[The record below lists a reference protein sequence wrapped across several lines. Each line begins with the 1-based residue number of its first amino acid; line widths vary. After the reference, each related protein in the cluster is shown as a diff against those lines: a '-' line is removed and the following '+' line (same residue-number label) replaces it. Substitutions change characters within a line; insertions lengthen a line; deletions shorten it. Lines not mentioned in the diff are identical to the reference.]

1 MKHLGKNVVIVV
13 ALVAAGFL
21 AAWLRFR
28 PYLVGGEYTDGL
40 ATYETD
46 DTQTVRYAVWDA
58 PEALRA
64 GSESTSRET
73 RPAVSPDGRWLV
85 FEAGERGL
93 NCELW
98 IAELVDGSPR
108 DPRPLT
114 GVESPYDECAPAFSR
129 TPDGSDE
136 LYFASDRPGGAGG
149 LDLWRATFD
158 DGRASAPERLAGAVQ
173 SSADDT
179 DPAPRPSGLG
189 AQAAS
194 GGLVFASKRG
204 GACFEL
210 FEAWPD
216 DTGAWSATRIEALA
230 SDSHEREPSFTAD
243 GRTLFFASDRGGDF
257 DLWRATRLADGW
269 SEPTR
274 LSGLAT
280 PLEERAPCAAFDDFS
295 LYFARGASDG
305 ELGLVRARS
314 RELFLRSTEPVGWVE
329 LLVLALL
336 LLAALLAWLAKR
348 WPRLETLYK
357 CYLVSLV
364 AHLLLL
370 WLFGRLFVDSST
382 WPRRAKRDGF
392 QVRLEAPRGPSATSR
407 ERAGEL
413 EHRERAAAAAFE
425 PARETPELRET
436 GATPL
441 VARFDAPDRAEWAQP
456 NRSPADAARAPAFAP
471 ELSVAAPDDA
481 PTRRRGDARE
491 LELAAG
497 DPGGERSSAVAEP
510 VHGRAEVA
518 GRLEAPTNVAR
529 FDGPA
534 PRAVERPGR
543 EALERVAAADA
554 PSADEVEL
562 AAPNDAIAK
571 RSGGAERGLGL
582 DELVVDSGARA
593 THDAAPTLG
602 VTAAPGATDAAFG
615 DARPNTSQELE
626 LAPRRAEPV
635 STAQTRAPL
644 DVGPPARA
652 SLAFEL
658 DAERAPERRAAS
670 AEPSTSD
677 EWLEALAP
685 AASSAASERENAV
698 AGHEPERHELAAPV
712 EDRPVAPA
720 PAPLAL
726 AAPPPARDELPVPKR
741 ELDDTPFKNRSGV
754 EKARALELYGGSRE
768 TEAAVAKGLAYLA
781 RIQRSRGNWG
791 DERAR
796 DAKYGEIAIGKT
808 GLALLAFLGA
818 GHTQSSATE
827 HSAVVARALEFL
839 VAAQD
844 PATGHFGD
852 GEAYG
857 HGIATYAL
865 SECYALTGDE
875 TLRAPLERAVAHVLA
890 NQNRRRDPRL
900 FGGWSYYYADG
911 RVFDRWPR
919 TAITVWQVMALE
931 SARLAGLD
939 VPRSVFDDA
948 RTFLENARDPRE
960 DWYRYSHDPERLNS
974 GWPTLPASTPAAL
987 FALALFGED
996 LASAKYAEP
1005 RRFVLERAPREYRR
1019 GNDDEFVLLGQGNL
1033 YFWYYGTLA
1042 MFRTG
1047 GESWKRWNAAM
1058 KDVLVRGQ
1066 SADGSWRP
1074 IDVYA
1079 NYAEDD
1085 ERDKSYTTAMCVL
1098 SLEVY
1103 YRYYLPL
1110 LQVR

>member
-46 DTQTVRYAVWDA
+46 DARTVRYAVWDA
-58 PEALRA
+58 PEALHA
-64 GSESTSRET
+64 GGEAAARET
-73 RPAVSPDGRWLV
+73 RPALSPDGRWLV
-85 FEAGERGL
+85 FEVGERGL

-98 IAELVDGSPR
+98 IAELVDGVLR
-108 DPRPLT
+108 DPRPLG
-114 GVESPYDECAPAFSR
+114 GVESPYDECAPAFLRS
-129 TPDGSDE
+129 PSGAAE

-149 LDLWRATFD
+149 LDLWRAPFT
-158 DGRASAPERLAGAVQ
+158 DGSASAPERLSGAVQ

-179 DPAPRPSGLG
+179 DPAPFAGTTTTDG
-189 AQAAS
+189 
-194 GGLVFASKRG
+194 GNGLVFASNRG
-204 GACFEL
+204 GASFEL

-216 DTGAWSATRIEALA
+216 DSGAWSAARIDALA
-230 SDSHEREPSFTAD
+230 SDAHEREPSFTAD

-269 SEPTR
+269 SAPTR
-274 LSGLAT
+274 LAGLAS
-280 PLEERAPCAAFDDFS
+280 PLAERAPCAAFDDFS

-314 RELFLRSTEPVGWVE
+314 RELFLRSSEPVGWVE
-329 LLVLALL
+329 LLVLGLL

-382 WPRRAKRDGF
+382 WPGRTKRDGF
-392 QVRLEAPRGPSATSR
+392 QVRLEAPRGPSATTR

-413 EHRERAAAAAFE
+413 ERGERVASAAFE
-425 PARETPELRET
+425 PVRDAPEPLESD
-436 GATPL
+436 ATPT
-441 VARFDAPDRAEWAQP
+441 VARFDAPERAEWAQP
-456 NRSPADAARAPAFAP
+456 TRSTADAARAPAIAA
-471 ELSVAAPDDA
+471 ELTIAAPDDA

-497 DPGGERSSAVAEP
+497 DPGGERSSAAAEL
-510 VHGRAEVA
+510 VRGRAEVA
-518 GRLEAPTNVAR
+518 GRLEAPTHVAR

-543 EALERVAAADA
+543 AALDPVAAADA
-554 PSADEVEL
+554 PSADELEL

-571 RSGGAERGLGL
+571 RTGGAERGLGL

-593 THDAAPTLG
+593 ASDAAPTLG
-602 VTAAPGATDAAFG
+602 VTAIPGAPLETGAALPR
-615 DARPNTSQELE
+615 ASHELE
-626 LAPRRAEPV
+626 LAPRRAETLIAAR
-635 STAQTRAPL
+635 TAEPLDVARPSRAPL
-644 DVGPPARA
+644 A
-652 SLAFEL
+652 LEL
-658 DAERAPERRAAS
+658 DAERAPERRAAT
-670 AEPSTSD
+670 AD
-677 EWLEALAP
+677 EASPNDWLEALAP
-685 AASSAASERENAV
+685 AESSAAVERARAV
-698 AGHEPERHELAAPV
+698 AEREPERREHAVPV
-712 EDRPVAPA
+712 EDPPAAPE
-720 PAPLAL
+720 PTQLAL
-726 AAPPPARDELPVPKR
+726 AAPPPTRDELPVPKR
-741 ELDDTPFKNRSGV
+741 ELDDTPFKNRSGA

-768 TEAAVAKGLAYLA
+768 TEAAVANGLAYLA
-781 RIQRSRGNWG
+781 RIQRRQGNWG

-818 GHTQSSATE
+818 GHTQSSASE
-827 HSAVVARALEFL
+827 HSDVVARALEFL
-839 VAAQD
+839 LEAQD
-844 PATGHFGD
+844 PDTGHFGD

-865 SECYALTGDE
+865 SECYALTGDD
-875 TLRAPLERAVAHVLA
+875 TLRQPLQRAVAHVLA
-890 NQNRRRDPRL
+890 HQNRRRDERL

-1019 GNDDEFVLLGQGNL
+1019 GNEDEFVLRGQGNL

-1047 GESWKRWNAAM
+1047 GDSWKRWNAAM

-1066 SADGSWRP
+1066 STDGSWRP

-1079 NYAEDD
+1079 NYARDD
-1085 ERDKSYTTAMCVL
+1085 EHDRSYTTAMCVL